1 MPLFELFKFSRYELM
16 QLCWQE
22 SPDDRPSFSQL
33 RDKLEEMMQVDNP
46 YLDLSNLD
54 ESRAYYN
61 VPSFNSAN
69 EETTDSALSGD
80 EQAQISKDSRS
91 ESNVT
96 MELENEDNE
105 MENARVLKL
114 QPSLETDQTATG
126 QSVEATMNPFNTQA
140 YPRGVSNLKDVKI
153 NLDDLEKQLYRS
165 KNRNFVLWGLSVTV
179 FIPCLLDE
187 TGCNKG

>member
-46 YLDLSNLD
+46 YLDLSNVD

-69 EETTDSALSGD
+69 EETTDSALSDD

>member
-46 YLDLSNLD
+46 YLDLSNVD

-69 EETTDSALSGD
+69 EETTDSALSDD

-165 KNRNFVLWGLSVTV
+165 KNRNFVL
-179 FIPCLLDE
+179 
-187 TGCNKG
+187 